1 MLIYLNRDRKD
12 FALAPLVMQE
22 DLRYVAKKHSR
33 DMAKKDYFAHE
44 NFRGQSPADRL
55 KVSRVTDSVSGE
67 NLAKIGGYPK
77 PVREAEEGLMRSP
90 GHRANIL
97 NKHYNCVGIGII
109 KSKDGVYYFTQNFA
123 KRILKFYSKIPK
135 VISVDHGLRLRGI
148 AIDDVT
154 QIFYQVKKTGETK
167 MVGKGVIDLDESG
180 KFDARIR
187 ASRPGKYDISLFVPT
202 TGKKMVRANHF
213 DIRVRKWWFWR

>member
-12 FALAPLVMQE
+12 FALPPLVMQE

-67 NLAKIGGYPK
+67 NLAKIGGYPQ
-77 PVREAEEGLMRSP
+77 VVQEAEEGLMRSP

-97 NKHYNCVGIGII
+97 NKMYNCVGIGII
-109 KSKDGVYYFTQNFA
+109 KSKDGVFYFTQNFA
-123 KRILKFYSKIPK
+123 KRVLKFFSKIRK
-135 VISVDHGLRLRGI
+135 VISIEHGLRLKGV
-148 AIDDVT
+148 AIEDVS
-154 QIFYQVKKTGETK
+154 QIYYQVKEHGGTR
-167 MVGKGVIDLDESG
+167 MIGKGVIDLDESG
-180 KFDARIR
+180 EFDARVKISETGR
-187 ASRPGKYDISLFVPT
+187 YEVSLFVPT
-202 TGKKMVRANHF
+202 RGKKMARVNHF
-213 DIRVRKWWFWR
+213 DVRVRKWWFWR